1 MARFGVT
8 PRRRFGQ
15 HFVADPN
22 TVRRIAA
29 LSAAGPG
36 DRVLEIGAGLGSLT
50 LALAETGAAVTA
62 VEVDEGLAAA
72 LGHVTAGLAG
82 VEVIIGDARTL
93 DLPAILSAADR
104 WTLAANLP
112 YNIATPLV
120 LDLLRGIPAIET
132 MVVMMQ
138 REPAERLAAP
148 PGSKARGIPSVL
160 AERRGVARVAAS
172 VPPTVFVPRPRVESS
187 VLRIDRHPHHP
198 HRGDRLPDRIDRHP
212 DRGGPR
218 PAAAARSPAG
228 SGTRGPTSPRG
239 RRQQGREHG
248 GSGDRFE
255 LLVRTAFGKR
265 RKMLRRS
272 LVGLVTPDS
281 FAAAGVDPTARPE
294 VLTLRQWLA
303 LAAPAPGAAPERNGV
318 PAGG

>member
-1 MARFGVT
+1 M
-8 PRRRFGQ
+8 
-15 HFVADPN
+15 
-22 TVRRIAA
+22 
-29 LSAAGPG
+29 
-36 DRVLEIGAGLGSLT
+36 
-50 LALAETGAAVTA
+50 
-62 VEVDEGLAAA
+62 
-72 LGHVTAGLAG
+72 
-82 VEVIIGDARTL
+82 
-93 DLPAILSAADR
+93 
-104 WTLAANLP
+104 
-112 YNIATPLV
+112 
-120 LDLLRGIPAIET
+120 LDLLRCVPAIET

-198 HRGDRLPDRIDRHP
+198 HRGDRLPDRIDRNP

-239 RRQQGREHG
+239 AGNRGRELG

-272 LVGLVTPDS
+272 LVGLVTPGFLRRRRPS
-281 FAAAGVDPTARPE
+281 IPPLAPRCSPSGNGSLWPHPPRAR
-294 VLTLRQWLA
+294 
-303 LAAPAPGAAPERNGV
+303 APERNGV